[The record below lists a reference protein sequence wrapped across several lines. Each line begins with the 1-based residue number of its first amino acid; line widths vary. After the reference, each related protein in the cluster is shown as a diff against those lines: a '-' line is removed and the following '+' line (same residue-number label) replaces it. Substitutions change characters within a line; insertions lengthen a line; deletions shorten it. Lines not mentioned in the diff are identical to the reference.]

1 MSAMPPTPSSET
13 KSESHKILAVQS
25 SRRET
30 ISSREDLANVTHPA
44 MEKEGPWQR
53 PGFLELLAG
62 NGF

>member
-1 MSAMPPTPSSET
+1 M
-13 KSESHKILAVQS
+13 LAVQS

-30 ISSREDLANVTHPA
+30 ISSREDLANVTLPA